1 MRGRRLFIG
10 MRIALAILTLAFV
23 MSTWAATQGKVLYNF
38 NLTDGAYPNGGV
50 IFDAAGNLYG
60 TTYGGGTYR
69 CGTVFELT
77 PAADGSWTEKVLH
90 NFNCDDG
97 AYPVGGLIL
106 DAAGNLYGT
115 TAGGGLYGC
124 GTAGGCGTVF
134 ELIHGA
140 RAAGGWTEKVL
151 HKFSGPDGGIPL
163 AGLIFDAAGNLYGT
177 TAMGGN
183 YCTYPGCGTVFQ
195 LMALAG
201 GRWKD
206 NVLHSFNYTDGAH
219 TYAGVTLDAA
229 GNLYGTTGWAGRYD
243 CGTIFELTR
252 IPGRGWSETALQSL
266 VGADGCDP
274 FAGLIVDTAGNLYGT
289 TTRGGTGY
297 YCSFWCGTVFQL
309 TPSAGGGWTETVLYN
324 FNGPDGDFP
333 AAGVVFDAVG
343 NLYGTT
349 EAGGELSTC
358 NGSGCGTVFKLM
370 PAAGGGWAETV
381 LHDFNGNDGAY
392 PLAGLI
398 LDAVGNL
405 YGTTQQ
411 GGTGTSCTPGC
422 GTVFEITP

>member
-69 CGTVFELT
+69 
-77 PAADGSWTEKVLH
+77 
-90 NFNCDDG
+90 
-97 AYPVGGLIL
+97 
-106 DAAGNLYGT
+106 
-115 TAGGGLYGC
+115 
-124 GTAGGCGTVF
+124 
-134 ELIHGA
+134 
-140 RAAGGWTEKVL
+140 
-151 HKFSGPDGGIPL
+151 
-163 AGLIFDAAGNLYGT
+163 
-177 TAMGGN
+177 
-183 YCTYPGCGTVFQ
+183 CGTVFQ